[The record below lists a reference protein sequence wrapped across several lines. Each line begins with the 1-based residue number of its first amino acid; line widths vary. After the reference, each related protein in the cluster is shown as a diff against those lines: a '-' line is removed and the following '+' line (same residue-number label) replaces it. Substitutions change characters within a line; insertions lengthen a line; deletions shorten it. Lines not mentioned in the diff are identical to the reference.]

1 MEREHLRR
9 IGRLGK
15 PWGNKGEL
23 TLHLDPVDPGT
34 ITAHGWVFLDIDG
47 QEVPFPVSAITDKGR
62 DLLIKFDE
70 VDDPQAAAVLVGRDV
85 LFERSRLGDEGGHD
99 WDLDDLIG
107 MQVTDEVHGLLG
119 EVTALAGTDDNPVLV
134 IGRDPNEIMVPA
146 AEGIVLEVDPDQR
159 TITVRTPEGLV
170 DLYRK

>member
-1 MEREHLRR
+1 VAELKR

-23 TLHLDPVDPGT
+23 ALHLDAADPDR
-34 ITAHGWVFLDIDG
+34 IEQRGWVFLDIDG
-47 QEVPFPVSAITDKGR
+47 QEVPFPVVSITDKGR

-85 LFERSRLGDEGGHD
+85 LFERDRLDESEEAD
-99 WDLDDLIG
+99 WQVEDLIG
-107 MQVTDEVHGLLG
+107 MQVTDEVHGALG
-119 EVTALAGTDDNPVLV
+119 EVVSIAGTEDNPVLV
-134 IGRDPNEIMVPA
+134 IAGTGTEILVPA
-146 AEGIVLEVDPDQR
+146 AEGIVTAVDPEAR

-170 DLYRK
+170 DLYRG